1 MFLAVPG
8 PALLICVKADAHDI
22 GPGAGQDG
30 HKAVIRPLDAEG
42 VFHGRRQVSDN
53 LRQTAAQGLSQQ
65 QRRPDYGD
73 VEKQVNGELTCPGR
87 LIQIVLTSKKY
98 GGPKDLPLDNSS
110 GPVLRCLLVLPSS
123 PRVLFDWDF
132 DPVARWLAGE
142 YLFYLVLGL
151 FFATDF
157 AFSLAGA
164 DGLLTCARC
173 ASRRAAMEG
182 RSLVPL
188 IAPLSL
194 GIEELIFVT
203 CESRSDR
210 EPFFP
215 LFS

>member
-1 MFLAVPG
+1 MVA
-8 PALLICVKADAHDI
+8 
-22 GPGAGQDG
+22 
-30 HKAVIRPLDAEG
+30 
-42 VFHGRRQVSDN
+42 
-53 LRQTAAQGLSQQ
+53 
-65 QRRPDYGD
+65 
-73 VEKQVNGELTCPGR
+73 
-87 LIQIVLTSKKY
+87 
-98 GGPKDLPLDNSS
+98 
-110 GPVLRCLLVLPSS
+110 VLPCD
-123 PRVLFDWDF
+123 PNARFYWDF
-132 DPVARWLAGE
+132 DPSCAVTAGE
-142 YLFYLVLGL
+142 YLFYLVLDL

-188 IAPLSL
+188 EAPLSL

>member
-1 MFLAVPG
+1 MTDP
-8 PALLICVKADAHDI
+8 
-22 GPGAGQDG
+22 
-30 HKAVIRPLDAEG
+30 
-42 VFHGRRQVSDN
+42 
-53 LRQTAAQGLSQQ
+53 
-65 QRRPDYGD
+65 
-73 VEKQVNGELTCPGR
+73 PGR
-87 LIQIVLTSKKY
+87 DTVA
-98 GGPKDLPLDNSS
+98 
-110 GPVLRCLLVLPSS
+110 LVLLRDPNA
-123 PRVLFDWDF
+123 RFYRDF
-132 DPVARWLAGE
+132 DPACAVTAGE

-188 IAPLSL
+188 EAPLSL
-194 GIEELIFVT
+194 GIDELIFIT